1 MRYAAARQQGMTED
15 KLLQAHDID
24 SEAFTPRERAAL
36 RFATVMARNN
46 VAEADAVFAEAR
58 EYFDEAQIV
67 ELGLTVATFLG
78 LNLFNNIFGIE
89 PEAEVIEN
97 RTGMAEAPAD

>member
-1 MRYAAARQQGMTED
+1 MTEE
-15 KLLQAHDID
+15 KLLQVHDID
-24 SEAFTPRERAAL
+24 NDIFTPRERAAL

-46 VAEADAVFAEAR
+46 VAEADAVFAEVR

-67 ELGLTVATFLG
+67 ELGLTLATFLG

-89 PEAEVIEN
+89 PETEVIEN
-97 RTGMAEAPAD
+97 QTGMFKVP